1 MEASLLILTN
11 FVIIII
17 VGILIS
23 LLSNKLKM
31 SNVLLL
37 LLAGLV
43 LGYVANLTGFISFSM
58 EGMITL
64 AVLALAL
71 IVFYGS
77 SKFKFQSLDEFSVA
91 ALKLTGAFLFFNL
104 LFFSF
109 FISWLFFG
117 EWSLVSVLYACVFA
131 IIMVGTDPASVFSL
145 MKSKK
150 SEIIDL
156 LEVEAIL
163 NTPVMVILPFIILDI
178 ILNSGNLVVLNWQ
191 DYTTQIFQ
199 QVLVGIGAG
208 VFVGII
214 FFKAMKHFYSED
226 LSPLAIITSAVLAYV
241 LAENLGG
248 NGVLSVAVLGFFFG
262 SISLANKSSLQAF
275 SGIVSNGL
283 EILVFVLIGFIVK
296 VDLSL
301 TFILKSLF
309 VFIVLLLARYLA
321 VRVSLR
327 RREYT
332 KKEQWFIILNMPKGI
347 AVAVLVFSLSVFGI
361 SQLETLNSLMV
372 LMMIYSIIL
381 SSIVTNFADHFI
393 RVKVIK
399 EKV

>member
-1 MEASLLILTN
+1 MEESLFVLTS
-11 FVIIII
+11 FVIVII
-17 VGILIS
+17 VGILMS
-23 LLSNKLKM
+23 LLANKLKM
-31 SNVLLL
+31 SNVLFLL
-37 LLAGLV
+37 ITGLI
-43 LGYVANLTGFISFSM
+43 LGYVANITGIISFST
-58 EGMITL
+58 EGMITIG
-64 AVLALAL
+64 VLALVL

-77 SKFKFQSLDEFSVA
+77 SKFKFQSIDEFSVT
-91 ALKLTGAFLFFNL
+91 ALKLIGTFLLFNL
-104 LFFSF
+104 VFFSL

-117 EWSLVSVLYACVFA
+117 EWTIVSILYACVFA

-178 ILNSGNLVVLNWQ
+178 ILKSGNLVVLNWQ

-226 LSPLAIITSAVLAYV
+226 LSPLAIITSAILAYV

-248 NGVLSVAVLGFFFG
+248 NGVLSVAILGFFFG

-275 SGIVSNGL
+275 SGIVSNSL
-283 EILVFVLIGFIVK
+283 EILVFILIGFIIK
-296 VDLSL
+296 VDLSA

-309 VFIVLLLARYLA
+309 VFAVMLLARYLA
-321 VRVSLR
+321 VRISLR
-327 RREYT
+327 RKDYT
-332 KKEQWFIILNMPKGI
+332 PKEQWFIVLNMPKGI

-361 SQLETLNSLMV
+361 SQLETLNSLML
-372 LMMIYSIIL
+372 LMMLYSIIL
-381 SSIVTNFADHFI
+381 SSVVTYHSEHFI
-393 RVKVIK
+393 RVKVTK
-399 EKV
+399 EKF

>member
-1 MEASLLILTN
+1 MSLLA
-11 FVIIII
+11 
-17 VGILIS
+17 
-23 LLSNKLKM
+23 NKFNM

-37 LLAGLV
+37 LLTGLL
-43 LGYVANLTGFISFSM
+43 LGYVADLTGVISFSM

-64 AVLALAL
+64 GVLALAL

-77 SKFKFQSLDEFSVA
+77 SKFKLHSLDEFSVG

-117 EWSLVSVLYACVFA
+117 EWSLTSILYAAVFA

-145 MKSKK
+145 MKTKK
-150 SEIIDL
+150 SEIIDF

-163 NTPVMVILPFIILDI
+163 NTPIMVILPFIILDI
-178 ILNSGNLVVLNWQ
+178 IMKSGNLIVLNWQ

-199 QVLVGIGAG
+199 QILVGIGAG

-275 SGIVSNGL
+275 SGIVSNSL
-283 EILVFVLIGFIVK
+283 EILVFILIGFIVK
-296 VDLSL
+296 IDISL
-301 TFILKSLF
+301 TFIIKSLF
-309 VFIVLLLARYLA
+309 VFIVLILARYLA

-327 RREYT
+327 RRDYT
-332 KKEQWFIILNMPKGI
+332 RKEQWFIILNMPKGI
-347 AVAVLVFSLSVFGI
+347 AVAVLVFSFSVFGI
-361 SQLETLNSLMV
+361 SQLETLNSLM
-372 LMMIYSIIL
+372 LLIMIYSIVL
-381 SSIVTNFADHFI
+381 SSIITNYADHFI
-393 RVKVIK
+393 RVKVVK